1 MVRGMRYIYKLVLLA
16 LFSIFTFG
24 ESVTAQNVKGAGAD
38 IEKQSLDQLQ
48 KLMYFYRYLSNL
60 YVEEVDMQPLIEEA
74 IRAMLAELDPHSRYL
89 DVEEMKS
96 LQETT
101 KGEFGGIGVE
111 FNILN
116 DSIIVVNTF
125 PQGPAESVGVMPN
138 DRIVEVEGKSVVG
151 VKRSEVPKL
160 LRGERGSVVKVGV
173 VRHGVAD
180 KLNFSIIRGDI
191 PLTTVDAAYR
201 VDDNIGYVKVNRFGH
216 TTMTEFRKAME
227 KLSGVNTLILDLS
240 NNGGGL
246 LNQAVDMAG
255 YFLPK
260 GSLVVSTEGR
270 ALPSAEYKSKG
281 EQEFK
286 GRVIVL
292 VNEISAS
299 GSEVV
304 AGALQDWDRAV
315 IVGRRSYGK
324 GLVQREI
331 PLGDG
336 SAVHITIARYH
347 TPSGRVIQRPYE
359 QGKKDEY
366 DRAFIER
373 VKGGDADS
381 LVRDSVE
388 EYKTMRLGR
397 SVYGGGGITPDVRV
411 VADTT
416 RMSDYVASLI
426 AQGVYAEYVIE
437 YLDKNRSHL
446 KEQYPT
452 FAKFNTD
459 FRLSDE
465 ELLRVVEVGKTKNVA
480 FDEAGFE
487 HSRELMRNQLSAMI
501 AQRLFTQ
508 SEYFEYINSREN
520 DSFKKAI
527 SIAGKWEF
535 DALTQK
541 IGPK

>member
-1 MVRGMRYIYKLVLLA
+1 MRYIYKIVLLA
-16 LFSIFTFG
+16 LFSIFIFEG
-24 ESVTAQNVKGAGAD
+24 SVSAQNVKGASVNT
-38 IEKQSLDQLQ
+38 EKQNLDQLQ

-60 YVEEVDMQPLIEEA
+60 YVEEVDMQPLVEEA

-101 KGEFGGIGVE
+101 KGEFGGIGVQ

-116 DSIIVVNTF
+116 DSIVVESTF
-125 PQGPAESVGVMPN
+125 PQGPAEQVGVMPN
-138 DRIVEVEGKSVVG
+138 DRIVEVDGKSVVG
-151 VKRSEVPKL
+151 VKRGDVPKL

-180 KLNFSIIRGDI
+180 LLSFSITRGDI

-201 VDDNIGYVKVNRFGH
+201 VDDNIGYIRVNRFGQ
-216 TTMTEFRKAME
+216 TTMSEFREAME
-227 KLSGVNTLILDLS
+227 KLSKVNTLILDLS

-246 LNQAVDMAG
+246 LTQAVDMAG

-260 GSLVVSTEGR
+260 GTVVVSTEGR
-270 ALPSAEYKSKG
+270 ALPPVEYKSKD

-286 GRVIVL
+286 GRVIVV
-292 VNEISAS
+292 VNESSAS

-359 QGKKDEY
+359 QGKKAEY
-366 DRAFIER
+366 DKAFVER
-373 VKGGDADS
+373 VRSGDADS
-381 LVRDSVE
+381 LVRDSLD

-397 SVYGGGGITPDVRV
+397 SVYGGGGITPDVK
-411 VADTT
+411 VAVDTT
-416 RMSDYVASLI
+416 RMSSYIASLI
-426 AQGVYAEYVIE
+426 AQGVYAEFIIE
-437 YLDKNRSHL
+437 YMDRCRSRL
-446 KEQYPT
+446 KAQYPT
-452 FAKFNTD
+452 FIKFNTD
-459 FRLSDE
+459 FKLNDE
-465 ELLRVVEVGKTKNVA
+465 ELLRVVEIGKSKNIA
-480 FDEAGFE
+480 FDKEGFE

-535 DALTQK
+535 DDLTQK

>member
-1 MVRGMRYIYKLVLLA
+1 MRYIYKIVLLA
-16 LFSIFTFG
+16 LFSIFIFEG
-24 ESVTAQNVKGAGAD
+24 SVSAQNVKGASVNT
-38 IEKQSLDQLQ
+38 EKQNLDQLQ

-60 YVEEVDMQPLIEEA
+60 YVEEVDMQPLVEEA

-101 KGEFGGIGVE
+101 KGEFGGIGVQ

-116 DSIIVVNTF
+116 DSIVVESIF
-125 PQGPAESVGVMPN
+125 PQGPAEQVGVMPN
-138 DRIVEVEGKSVVG
+138 DRIVEVDGRSVVG
-151 VKRSEVPKL
+151 VKRGDVPKL

-173 VRHGVAD
+173 ARQGVAD
-180 KLNFSIIRGDI
+180 LLSFSITRGDI
-191 PLTTVDAAYR
+191 SLTTVDAAYR
-201 VDDNIGYVKVNRFGH
+201 VDDNIGYIKVNRFGQ
-216 TTMTEFRKAME
+216 TTMSEFREAME
-227 KLSGVNTLILDLS
+227 KLSKVNTLILDLS

-246 LNQAVDMAG
+246 LTQAVDMAG

-260 GSLVVSTEGR
+260 GTVVVSTEGR
-270 ALPSAEYKSKG
+270 ALPPVEYKSKG

-286 GRVIVL
+286 GRVIVV
-292 VNEISAS
+292 VNESSAS

-304 AGALQDWDRAV
+304 AGALEDWDRAV

-359 QGKKDEY
+359 QGKKAEY
-366 DRAFIER
+366 DKAFVER
-373 VKGGDADS
+373 VRSGDADS
-381 LVRDSVE
+381 LVRDSLD

-397 SVYGGGGITPDVRV
+397 SVYGGGGITPDVK
-411 VADTT
+411 VAVDTT
-416 RMSDYVASLI
+416 RMSSYIASLI
-426 AQGVYAEYVIE
+426 AQGVYAEFIIE
-437 YLDKNRSHL
+437 YMDRCRSRL

-452 FAKFNTD
+452 FIKFNTD
-459 FRLSDE
+459 FKLNGE
-465 ELLRVVEVGKTKNVA
+465 ELLRVVEIGKSKNVA
-480 FDEAGFE
+480 FDKEGFE

-535 DALTQK
+535 DDLTQK

>member
-1 MVRGMRYIYKLVLLA
+1 
-16 LFSIFTFG
+16 
-24 ESVTAQNVKGAGAD
+24 
-38 IEKQSLDQLQ
+38 
-48 KLMYFYRYLSNL
+48 
-60 YVEEVDMQPLIEEA
+60 MQPLVEEA

-180 KLNFSIIRGDI
+180 KLNFSITRGDI

-437 YLDKNRSHL
+437 YLDKNRSRL

>member
-1 MVRGMRYIYKLVLLA
+1 MVRGMRYIYKIVLLA

-60 YVEEVDMQPLIEEA
+60 YVEEVDMQPLVEEA

-101 KGEFGGIGVE
+101 KGEFGGIGIE
-111 FNILN
+111 YNILK
-116 DSIIVVNTF
+116 DSVVVMSTY
-125 PQGPAESVGVMPN
+125 PQGPAESVGLLPN
-138 DRIVEVEGKSVVG
+138 DRIVEVEGKSIVG
-151 VKRSEVPKL
+151 LKRSDMPRL
-160 LRGERGSVVKVGV
+160 LRGEYGSVVNVGV
-173 VRHGVAD
+173 VRRGVAD
-180 KLNFSIIRGDI
+180 MLNFSITRGKI

-201 VDDNIGYVKVNRFGH
+201 VDENVGYIKVNRFGH

-373 VKGGDADS
+373 VKGGNADS

-437 YLDKNRSHL
+437 YLDKNRSRL

-508 SEYFEYINSREN
+508 SEYFEYINAREN

-527 SIAGKWEF
+527 SLAAKWEF
-535 DALTQK
+535 DVLAQK
-541 IGPK
+541 IGSN